1 MSFCEGSGGEHSV
14 GIKARD
20 RVGSCV
26 NGACDLE
33 WTEST
38 ALETTFSELMR
49 LRLRTWATDGSQ
61 VEGCDQDLV
70 AELGGQ
76 RYVKSHQD

>member
-1 MSFCEGSGGEHSV
+1 M
-14 GIKARD
+14 
-20 RVGSCV
+20 
-26 NGACDLE
+26 E